1 MKLREAIEN
10 IHDEDWLDLT
20 EEPRRNYRTFLGRAP
35 KYLIHGEVLDYEV
48 VSIKR
53 IQHSTDY
60 TLHRF
65 IVKEIQYP

>member
-10 IHDEDWLDLT
+10 IPDEDWLDLT
-20 EEPRRNYRTFLGRAP
+20 EEPRGNYRTFLGGAP
-35 KYLIHGEVLDYEV
+35 KYLIHGEVLDYELV
-48 VSIKR
+48 YIKR

-65 IVKEIQYP
+65 IVKEI